1 MGRQQ
6 AEKSPVQDIDAAFE
20 ALDQL
25 SAVNLD
31 EVVLESYAVK
41 VRVYKDVEVKDDE
54 GNPVL
59 DDNGQPLKSR
69 KPGTRTA
76 HIHSMVP
83 MSIYNEML
91 ALDQKLDKSDPAQSF
106 NLMTDTVLKIWKISE
121 PWMTKEK
128 LLEGVEA
135 PYILKLFRIFFDKAV
150 KSMTRRIGA

>member
-1 MGRQQ
+1 MSSKQ
-6 AEKSPVQDIDAAFE
+6 AEKSPVENIDAAFE

-41 VRVYKDVEVKDDE
+41 VRVYKEVDILDDD
-54 GNPVL
+54 GQPVL

-69 KPGTRTA
+69 RAGLRTA
-76 HIHSMVP
+76 QIHSMVP

-91 ALDQKLDKSDPAQSF
+91 ALDQKLSKSDPAQSF
-106 NLMTDTVLKIWKISE
+106 NLMADTVLKIWKISE

-135 PYILKLFRIFFDKAV
+135 PYILKLFRIFFAKAV
-150 KSMTRRIGA
+150 KSMSKRIGA